1 MSVAERFRGPV
12 WLHLLK
18 LVDKSNVCQAVI
30 QDNPLEKTSLNYG
43 SYFGRATVLF
53 VWHILGPTNPASR
66 PVTSPRKGVVYAED
80 MDMFLPKPLAW
91 SSFGFMIPSF
101 PFFYFFHT
109 HEYGGNVL
117 WKATG
122 RLKALCQM
130 ARPRG

>member
-66 PVTSPRKGVVYAED
+66 PVTSSQKGCGIRRGHGYVLTKTSGLVFFRLYD
-80 MDMFLPKPLAW
+80 
-91 SSFGFMIPSF
+91 SFF
-101 PFFYFFHT
+101 PFLLFFPHT
-109 HEYGGNVL
+109 
-117 WKATG
+117 
-122 RLKALCQM
+122 
-130 ARPRG
+130 